1 MTEYQEPVPQG
12 KTNTLAIISLV
23 ASILG
28 VLLMF
33 LGLCI
38 PCTSL
43 VSFLFGI
50 AGTIMG
56 FIAKKKIDESMGAEG
71 GRGLAMAGLISGIAV
86 VVISIIIFII
96 GIIVVGALFT
106 TPAFMEGWY

>member
-1 MTEYQEPVPQG
+1 MTEYQTPVPKG

-43 VSFLFGI
+43 ISLMFGV

-56 FIAKKKIDESMGAEG
+56 FIAKKKIDESMGVEG
-71 GRGLAMAGLISGIAV
+71 GRGLAMGGLITGIVV
-86 VVISIIIFII
+86 VVISVIIFII
-96 GIIVVGALFT
+96 GLVLVGALFS
-106 TPAFMEGWY
+106 TPAFMDSWY

>member
-1 MTEYQEPVPQG
+1 MTDYQAPVPQG
-12 KTNTLAIISLV
+12 KTNTLAIISLI

-43 VSFLFGI
+43 FSFLLGV
-50 AGTIMG
+50 AGAIMG
-56 FIAKKKIDESMGAEG
+56 FIAKKKIDESMGVEG
-71 GRGLAMAGLISGIAV
+71 GRGLAMGGLIAGIAV

-96 GIIVVGALFT
+96 GIIAVGALFT